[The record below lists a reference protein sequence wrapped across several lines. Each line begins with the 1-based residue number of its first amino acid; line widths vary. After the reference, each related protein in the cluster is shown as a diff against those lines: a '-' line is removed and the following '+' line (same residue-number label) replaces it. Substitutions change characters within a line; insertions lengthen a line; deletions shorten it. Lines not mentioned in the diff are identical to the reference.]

1 MVFTMNKCRQCGV
14 HVADHSRVCPLCE
27 MVLTEEGE
35 KQSNMYPNIRRKTMF
50 LKKLIRVI
58 TFVMV
63 AVQMF
68 LFVVNYYF
76 YEGVMWSVISGA
88 SILYLIITLCYT
100 VNRRNGHIRKIFM
113 QVLCAF
119 FLVVAIDVALG
130 YSGWSLEYGVP
141 AEVLLLDGI
150 IIVCMIVNFE
160 NWQSYLLL
168 QLFALG
174 VSIIEMILY
183 FTHYVNNPVLPWVS
197 FGVSAVLFSF
207 CVFVGD
213 KTARNELRRRFYI

>member
-1 MVFTMNKCRQCGV
+1 MVFIMNKCRQCGV
-14 HVADHSRVCPLCE
+14 YVADHSRVCPLCD

-35 KQSNMYPNIRRKTMF
+35 KQNNMYPNIRRKTIF
-50 LKKLIRVI
+50 LKKLIRI
-58 TFVMV
+58 MTFVLV

-68 LFVVNYYF
+68 LFVINYYF

-88 SILYLIITLCYT
+88 SILYLIITLYYT
-100 VNRRNGHIRKIFM
+100 VNRRNGHIRKIFI

-119 FLVVAIDVALG
+119 FLIVAIDVALG

-150 IIVCMIVNFE
+150 IVTCMIVNFE

-174 VSIIEMILY
+174 VSIIEMVLY
-183 FTHYVNNPVLPWVS
+183 FMHYVKNPVLPWIS

-207 CVFVGD
+207 CIVVGD